1 MDRIEPD
8 VNAAAACAPNGTARS
23 GWRRRDAAG
32 LVLGAGLSVAAPFA
46 LAQAKKAAPAKA
58 FVEGENY
65 IRLEQPVPVSGKPF
79 EVVEFF
85 WYECPHCNAFEPAL
99 EAWEQTLRADTV
111 LRRVP
116 VYFAEVPFA
125 AQQRLF
131 YALEATG
138 QLKALHRKVYRT
150 IHVERR
156 RMRTPE
162 DFRAFITANGGDV
175 DAFMA
180 ALASPAV
187 ANAAADAR
195 RLAAAYR
202 IDAVP
207 AMGINGRWY
216 TNGGLANANGPAGSN
231 ARMLDVVETLLARL
245 RTGKT

>member
-1 MDRIEPD
+1 MSGARLTRRTAGR
-8 VNAAAACAPNGTARS
+8 AA
-23 GWRRRDAAG
+23 
-32 LVLGAGLSVAAPFA
+32 LGAGLACLAPAA
-46 LAQAKKAAPAKA
+46 LAQQAKRPAAAERYT
-58 FVEGENY
+58 EGVHY
-65 IRLEQPVPVSGKPF
+65 IRLEQPVPVAPGPI

-99 EAWEQTLRADTV
+99 EAWEQQPHPDTV

-138 QLKALHRKVYRT
+138 QAAALHRKVFRT

-156 RMRTPE
+156 RLRTPE
-162 DFRAFITANGGDV
+162 EFRAFVAGNGGDA

-180 ALASPAV
+180 AYASPAV
-187 ANAAADAR
+187 AAQAERAR

-207 AMGINGRWY
+207 AMGVQGRWY
-216 TNGGLANANGPAGSN
+216 TTGALANARGPAGTN
-231 ARMLDVVETLLARL
+231 ARMLDVVDALVATLRAKR
-245 RTGKT
+245 